1 MFDSAQTPLIP
12 PAAPTPPAP
21 PVIAPEVTR
30 IENAQ
35 RLYEVFR
42 MLWDDP
48 VAYADTLRDK
58 RKLYSAGIA
67 VLFGF
72 GTFRLAWYRNL
83 NEVPI
88 VQNWLVFGLLQ
99 FLLILVMAVA
109 LAAAYFLYAEGS
121 IIRLWAAHRFRSLRL
136 HERWPF
142 RQFQSTWGSM
152 ADHDDRGRAISAI
165 DMGVAESERWI
176 DAPQD
181 EVWTDRA
188 WKLRDAYEDL
198 LTANNRVN
206 ARIKTSVALLVTS
219 YAILFVSVCVY
230 STAAVTEVRS
240 HGSTAGHTSQD
251 RSQPPLSGRGG
262 PAGSCLDRPIPA
274 AGEREVQ
281 SPQGTGAGPTRHPPG
296 QDSGQLGNLNLAQP
310 AHPTPQSDDAPPQD
324 WPTPL
329 DWPPDR
335 R

>member
-1 MFDSAQTPLIP
+1 MPESAKIPLIP
-12 PAAPTPPAP
+12 AAAPTPPDP
-21 PVIAPEVTR
+21 PVIAPELTR

-42 MLWDDP
+42 MLWDDQ

-88 VQNWLVFGLLQ
+88 VRDWLVFGLLQ
-99 FLLILVMAVA
+99 FLLVLVMAIA
-109 LAAAYFLYAEGS
+109 LAAAYFLYTEGS
-121 IIRLWAAHRFRSLRL
+121 MIRLWAARRFPALRL

-219 YAILFVSVCVY
+219 YAILFVAVCVY
-230 STAAVTEVRS
+230 STAAVKEVRS
-240 HGSTAGHTSQD
+240 HESTTGNSSQD

-262 PAGSCLDRPIPA
+262 PAGPCLNPPVSA
-274 AGEREVQ
+274 AGRREGEG
-281 SPQGTGAGPTRHPPG
+281 SESAGAGPARHPAG
-296 QDSGQLGNLNLAQP
+296 QDSGQPGNLISGSPARNPAQSE
-310 AHPTPQSDDAPPQD
+310 TSPPED

-329 DWPPDR
+329 GWPPANR
-335 R
+335 